1 MLKVKTFSIRDTSYC
16 AVFVAFITAGAYIS
30 FPIGPIPIVLQN
42 FFILLAALFLKPRL
56 MLLTIFVYLLSGLI
70 GLPVFSGGK
79 SGIVHFLGPTG
90 GFLIAYIPASFTASL
105 FRNSVKFNFYFSSVG
120 ASLLFIII
128 VYFIGI
134 LWMIPAFGINKSI
147 AFGFIPFIIP
157 DIIKA
162 AAAITIDRTLSTK
175 ILTHE

>member
-1 MLKVKTFSIRDTSYC
+1 MKTFFSIRETSFC

-56 MLLTIFVYLLSGLI
+56 MLLTICVYLFAGLI

-90 GFLIAYIPASFTASL
+90 GFLIAYIPASFFASL
-105 FRNSVKFNFYFSSVG
+105 FRHYIKFNFYFSSIG
-120 ASLLFIII
+120 ASLIFITI
-128 VYFIGI
+128 VYAIGI
-134 LWMIPAFGINKSI
+134 AWMIPSFGINKAI
-147 AFGFIPFIIP
+147 AFGLIPFIIP
-157 DIIKA
+157 DLLKA
-162 AAAITIDRTLSTK
+162 AAAVIIDKTLSNK
-175 ILTHE
+175 FLNHD